1 VTADGFVSR
10 VSDSEI
16 AVDMLLRGG
25 PVKGLR
31 VWARLRF
38 VVLWVAQQGFH

>member
-1 VTADGFVSR
+1 MTAGGFASR
-10 VSDSEI
+10 ASGSEV

-25 PVKGLR
+25 PVSSLR

-38 VVLWVAQQGFH
+38 VVLWVAQQGSH